1 MQNDE
6 ILFSSFCTKKMA
18 RVRAAPVGAARFSQN
33 APYRVFRS
41 IQRHTVD
48 SPRFPKSPYLL
59 CSPIPSYPIPHII
72 SHNLTPHPLP
82 SYPSPHSP
90 PFILP
95 PLPQK
100 NFYVI
105 IKGYPQRAPHRHPIP
120 QPYPD
125 SDLSSE
131 HQLYPLSLNAEFQFA
146 SSASH

>member
-6 ILFSSFCTKKMA
+6 NKISSFCTKKMA

-59 CSPIPSYPIPHII
+59 SFPISSYPIPHFIHRN
-72 SHNLTPHPLP
+72 STPPPLTL
-82 SYPSPHSP
+82 YPSPTLP
-90 PFILP
+90 PFIP
-95 PLPQK
+95 PSLPQK

-105 IKGYPQRAPHRHPIP
+105 IKGYPQ
-120 QPYPD
+120 
-125 SDLSSE
+125 
-131 HQLYPLSLNAEFQFA
+131 
-146 SSASH
+146 